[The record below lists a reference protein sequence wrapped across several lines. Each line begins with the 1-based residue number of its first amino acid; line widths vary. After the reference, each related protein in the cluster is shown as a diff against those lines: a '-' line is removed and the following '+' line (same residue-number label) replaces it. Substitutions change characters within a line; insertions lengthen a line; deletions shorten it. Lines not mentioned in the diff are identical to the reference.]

1 MPIDFPNSPSINQ
14 QYSYN
19 GTVWQWNGSAWI
31 VVGTNAGIGNYVT
44 TFNGLTGAVSGLT
57 TGSVGGTYGSIQY
70 KSAEGLC
77 GSQYFT
83 IGDDPNYVFKNTILK
98 FIGPTGEDGIAAN
111 AQQGLEF
118 SRVSNFL
125 GLDEGGGPSI
135 SSSGYDSLNSGIA
148 NLFIG
153 AVDGANDDLNSNIRF
168 GFRDP
173 ITNLWTLYVSLDRNP
188 TGDPTFSIANGCI
201 LYVDYFLETSPTS
214 GSLFSGTITSNTGY
228 RLGSSAI
235 NAQTGTTYSLLST
248 DNGKVITFNNAS
260 PITVTVPQGLG
271 AGFSTTAIQLG
282 AGQVGF
288 TAASGVTLNA
298 YSSAYKIAGQHG
310 SASLISYATNIFNL
324 SGSLNP

>member
-1 MPIDFPNSPSINQ
+1 MPIDFPNSPSSGQ
-14 QYSYN
+14 QYIYN

-31 VVGTNAGIGNYVT
+31 VVGSNVGIGNYVT

-135 SSSGYDSLNSGIA
+135 SSSGYDPANSGIA

-153 AVDGANDDLNSNIRF
+153 AVDGANNDLNSSIHF

-173 ITNLWTLYVSLDRNP
+173 TSNNWTLYVSLARNP
-188 TGDPTFSIANGCI
+188 TADPILSITNGCV
-201 LYVDYFLETSPTS
+201 LLVDNSLTTTAASD
-214 GSLFSGTITSNTGY
+214 SLFQGVISSDTGY
-228 RLGSSAI
+228 RLNSSAI
-235 NAQTGTTYSLLST
+235 NAQTGTTYSILGT

-260 PITVTVPQGLG
+260 PITITVPQGLG

-282 AGQVGF
+282 TGQVGF

-310 SASLISYATNIFNL
+310 SASLIAYGANIFNL